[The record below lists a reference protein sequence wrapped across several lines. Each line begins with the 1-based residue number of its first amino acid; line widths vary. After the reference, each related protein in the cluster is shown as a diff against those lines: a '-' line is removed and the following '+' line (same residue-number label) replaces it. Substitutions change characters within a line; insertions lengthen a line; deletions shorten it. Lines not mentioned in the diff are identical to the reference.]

1 MNSETS
7 PTPNPPALG
16 TLFGVGVGPGDP
28 ELMTLKAVRTIGAC
42 PVVAYF
48 CKRGTRGQA
57 RRIADQ
63 AIKPDQI
70 ELPMVYPVTVE
81 LPPTHPDYGRQIEA
95 FFDESAE
102 RIAEHLAAGRSV
114 AALNEG
120 DPFFY
125 GSFMHLFL
133 RLSGRFATEVIPGV
147 TSMVCSASLL
157 PRPLMLRDDVLSV
170 IPGTLDEESL
180 VRALTAADAC
190 VVMKLGQNLPKVRR
204 AIAAAGLAERAWYVE
219 RASMDE
225 QRFMPFLEAPDVAPY
240 FSQIVIPGEGKRG

>member
-1 MNSETS
+1 MSGAIS
-7 PTPNPPALG
+7 IPNPSTPG

-63 AIKPDQI
+63 AIRPDQI

-95 FFDESAE
+95 FFDESAD

-133 RLSGRFATEVIPGV
+133 RLSGRFKAEVIPGV

-170 IPGTLDEESL
+170 IPGTLDEAAL

>member
-1 MNSETS
+1 MSGDTLTL
-7 PTPNPPALG
+7 PTPG

-28 ELMTLKAVRTIGAC
+28 ELMTLKAMRIIGAC

-63 AIKPDQI
+63 AIPPDRI

-102 RIAEHLAAGRSV
+102 RIAGHLAAGRSV

-157 PRPLMLRDDVLSV
+157 PRPLTLRDDVLSV

-219 RASMDE
+219 RASMEE

-240 FSQIVIPGEGKRG
+240 FSQIVIPGEGRRG

>member
-1 MNSETS
+1 MSGGVL
-7 PTPNPPALG
+7 PPG

-63 AIKPDQI
+63 AIRPDQI

-95 FFDESAE
+95 FFDDSAD

-133 RLSGRFATEVIPGV
+133 RLSGRFKAEVIPGV

-170 IPGTLDEESL
+170 IPGTLDEAAL

>member
-1 MNSETS
+1 MSGES
-7 PTPNPPALG
+7 PNPG

-63 AIKPDQI
+63 AITADQI

-133 RLSGRFATEVIPGV
+133 RLSGRFKAEVIPGV

-170 IPGTLDEESL
+170 IPGTLDEAAL

-219 RASMDE
+219 RASMEE

>member
-1 MNSETS
+1 MSGE
-7 PTPNPPALG
+7 PLPPG

-63 AIKPDQI
+63 AIGPDQI

-133 RLSGRFATEVIPGV
+133 RLSGRFKAEVIPGV

-170 IPGTLDEESL
+170 IPGTLDEASL
-180 VRALTAADAC
+180 LRALTAADAC

>member
-1 MNSETS
+1 MSETLS
-7 PTPNPPALG
+7 PPVRLY
-16 TLFGVGVGPGDP
+16 GVGVGPGDP
-28 ELMTLKAVRTIGAC
+28 ELMTVKAIRTIAAC

-48 CKRGTRGQA
+48 CKRGTKGHA
-57 RRIADQ
+57 RRIAGD
-63 AIKPDQI
+63 AITAEHE

-81 LPPTHPDYGRQIEA
+81 LPPDHPDYGRQIEA

-102 RIAEHLAAGRSV
+102 RIAGHLAAGRSV

-133 RLSGRFATEVIPGV
+133 RLSTRFPTEVIPGV

-170 IPGTLDEESL
+170 IPGTLDEEAL
-180 VRALTAADAC
+180 IRVLTATDAA

-204 AIAAAGLAERAWYVE
+204 AIQAAGLADRAWYVE
-219 RASMDE
+219 RASMDD
-225 QRFMPFLEAPDVAPY
+225 QRFMPFNEAPESGAPY
-240 FSQIVIPGEGKRG
+240 FSQIVIPGAGKRG

>member
-1 MNSETS
+1 MSGDS
-7 PTPNPPALG
+7 LPPG

-63 AIKPDQI
+63 AISATQL

-95 FFDESAE
+95 FFDDSAE
-102 RIAEHLAAGRSV
+102 RIAAHLAAGRSV

-133 RLSGRFATEVIPGV
+133 RLSGRFRAEVVPGV

-170 IPGTLDEESL
+170 IPGTLDEAAL
-180 VRALTAADAC
+180 VRALTSADAC

>member
-1 MNSETS
+1 MSGD
-7 PTPNPPALG
+7 TPPPG

-28 ELMTLKAVRTIGAC
+28 ELMTLKAVRTIGTC

-63 AIKPDQI
+63 AISADQI

-81 LPPTHPDYGRQIEA
+81 LPPTHPEYGRQIEA
-95 FFDESAE
+95 FFDQSAE

-133 RLSGRFATEVIPGV
+133 RLSGRFRSEVIPGV

-180 VRALTAADAC
+180 LRALTAADAC

>member
-1 MNSETS
+1 MSGDTLTL
-7 PTPNPPALG
+7 PTPG

-28 ELMTLKAVRTIGAC
+28 ELMTLKAMRIIGAC

-63 AIKPDQI
+63 AIPPDRI

-102 RIAEHLAAGRSV
+102 RIAGHLAAGRSV
-114 AALNEG
+114 AVLNEG

-157 PRPLMLRDDVLSV
+157 PRPLTLRDDVLSV

-219 RASMDE
+219 RASMEE

-240 FSQIVIPGEGKRG
+240 FSQIVIPGEGRRG